1 MSATVFGYL
10 MIVIG
15 IALAIF
21 GPNMGKSRLP
31 LLAFLALTAFLYG
44 AFALLFFDG
53 HFYPAVMVIT
63 GIVSSA
69 SLSCFVTYMV
79 GS

>member
-1 MSATVFGYL
+1 MG
-10 MIVIG
+10 IG
-15 IALAIF
+15 IALALC
-21 GPNMGKSRLP
+21 GPNMRKLSLP

-63 GIVSSA
+63 GIASSA
-69 SLSCFVTYMV
+69 SLAAAITYMV